1 MFWGWRVAVVLAAVC
16 LALLE
21 AGWPGRGLGNFL
33 TPKQMLT
40 LAENLIDRIPE
51 KIMEGGNALE
61 LE

>member
-1 MFWGWRVAVVLAAVC
+1 VLAAVC